1 MQFINLTSHTIN
13 EITTGLAIPP
23 SGRVARVKAS
33 TIKNLISKW
42 RDVLADREE
51 ALDNWSGSS
60 AVADELQAQ
69 IDIALEIISDL
80 EGLLKEAGE

>member
-1 MQFINLTSHTIN
+1 MKQQ
-13 EITTGLAIPP
+13 
-23 SGRVARVKAS
+23 
-33 TIKNLISKW
+33 IKNLIGKW

-69 IDIALEIISDL
+69 IDLILDFINDL

>member
-1 MQFINLTSHTIN
+1 MKQ
-13 EITTGLAIPP
+13 
-23 SGRVARVKAS
+23 K
-33 TIKNLISKW
+33 IKNLIGKW

-69 IDIALEIISDL
+69 IDLALEIIRGL
-80 EGLLKEAGE
+80 EGLLKEVGE

>member
-1 MQFINLTSHTIN
+1 MKQ
-13 EITTGLAIPP
+13 
-23 SGRVARVKAS
+23 K
-33 TIKNLISKW
+33 IKNLIGKW

-69 IDIALEIISDL
+69 IDIALEIISGL
-80 EGLLKEAGE
+80 EGLLKEVGE